1 MLVKFETNS
10 NRVKGISF
18 HPTRY
23 WVLASLHNGVIQLWD
38 YNMKTLIDSFEE
50 HEGPV
55 RGIQFHRSQPLFASG
70 GDDNKVKL
78 WNFKQKKCL
87 HTFEGHLDYIRT
99 VQFHY
104 ELAWMMSAS
113 DDQTIRIWN
122 WQNRTCIAILTG
134 HNHYI
139 MSAHFHPTE
148 DMIISSSLDQTV
160 RVWDFKSLRQKFFAS
175 GKSADVML
183 GTDVVVKFVLEGH
196 DRGVNWASFQNS
208 GQYIVTAADDRSVR
222 LWRYT
227 DSKAWEVEVMR
238 GHSNNVSSAIFHPNL
253 DIIVS
258 NSEDKSIR
266 IWDMTRRTTI
276 NTYKKED
283 DRFWVLAAHPSLNL
297 MAAGYD
303 SGMMIFKL
311 EKERVPAAIHKGLVY
326 VARSKQLKRIDEQD
340 KETIVAALR
349 PPCKKE
355 VYLNNPACMYINPYA
370 TSEINV
376 LLQYQQDGGNY
387 TLITFHKDWKGENTP
402 PTVQGQSVSSCFIS
416 KDRFLVLNKA
426 QELLIMD
433 FNNACKKKVTF
444 NVAPSAI
451 FPAGINRVLGA
462 CDNKVLLL
470 DISLKE
476 VLKSADVDGVKQAV
490 WAPNM
495 EFVALI
501 GKNEVVVCNKELE
514 VMSKSDKERGLIKSA
529 TWDPC
534 GVLIYSTATHFKYML
549 INGDSGTVCSIEV
562 PLYLIS
568 FHQKNSKKT
577 ILSVDRSGKL
587 IRTEVSSVEY
597 RFKLALHNKRF
608 SEVKEILEGGGLAG
622 NAIIKYLQDRGFPE
636 IALYFVED
644 EKTRFNLAIQSGSIE
659 TALQSAIKL
668 NDKECWVKLGAEA
681 LKQGNCQIVEMAYQ
695 KTRNLDRL
703 SVLYLITGNLTKL
716 TKMQQI
722 SESRNDKMRL
732 IHNTLLRGD
741 VEKRIEVLAEA
752 GQVPLAY
759 VTARVHGMTHMLNGP
774 LEESLGADAVARL
787 EDYISKLPK
796 TACLQPPC
804 PLIAEG
810 GSKDQNW
817 PLKNLITSEYELRKN
832 QSDPANPYAMT
843 SVPLQEVHN
852 FSEEPVTEAAWGSQ
866 LDFDLEEPAGPSWG
880 ESDFDVPEVPE
891 VPESQSEPSSSKN
904 VVPGPTQQQKWAKSC
919 TVPGELVS
927 TGAFSSAMQVL
938 TRQAG
943 ITNFAPLKDL
953 FLHVYMSGQISL
965 PLISQV
971 PALSLQVST
980 SSNKPLVPITLS
992 LLSQQLKD
1000 SYKLVTQ
1007 AKFSEALSNFTKIL
1021 QSILLLAVSN
1031 ENEENEAKELIKICV
1046 EYISCMRL
1054 ELARQESAKD
1064 SPGKALVYAYLMSL
1078 CKLQPSHSSLTL
1090 RSAITFAYKFK
1101 NFVTCT
1107 SLCKRFLE
1115 LVAGHPQVLGA
1126 DGKQVI
1132 DKHKKLLA
1140 YCQQVFT
1147 NDLQLEQELPE
1158 TCLDIASVLCLKSFT
1173 GVSPAQPSSR
1183 CPFCQSLYHKVH
1195 KGIVCET
1202 CKVAT
1207 VGLEV
1212 LGLKL
1217 I

>member
-38 YNMKTLIDSFEE
+38 YNMKTLIDTFEE

-55 RGIQFHRSQPLFASG
+55 RGINFHKSQPLFASG

-87 HTFEGHLDYIRT
+87 YTFEGHLDYIRT
-99 VQFHY
+99 VHFHY

-139 MSAHFHPTE
+139 MSSHFHPSE

-196 DRGVNWASFQNS
+196 DRGVNWASFQNN

-227 DSKAWEVEVMR
+227 ETKAWEVEVMR

-253 DIIVS
+253 DVIIS

-283 DRFWVLAAHPSLNL
+283 DRFWVLSAHPTLNL
-297 MAAGYD
+297 IAAGYD
-303 SGMMIFKL
+303 TGMMIFKL
-311 EKERVPAAIHKGLVY
+311 EKERVPAVLYKSLVY
-326 VARSKQLKRIDEQD
+326 VARSKQLKRIDEND
-340 KETIVAALR
+340 KENVISTLR
-349 PPCKKE
+349 PPSKKE
-355 VYLNNPACMYINPYA
+355 VYLNNPSYLYINQYA
-370 TSEINV
+370 ISEINL
-376 LLQYQQDGGNY
+376 LLQYEQDGGNY
-387 TLITFHKDWKGENTP
+387 VLLTFPKDWKGDHTP
-402 PTVQGQSVSSCFIS
+402 ASIQGQALASCFVS
-416 KDRFLVLNKA
+416 KDRFLILNKS
-426 QELLIMD
+426 QEILIMD
-433 FNNACKKKVTF
+433 FNNSCKKKVVFPVT
-444 NVAPSAI
+444 PSYI
-451 FPAGINRVLGA
+451 FPADI
-462 CDNKVLLL
+462 NKVLGVCENRIFLL
-470 DISLKE
+470 EISLKE
-476 VLKSADVDGVKQAV
+476 VVKTADIDAVKRVV
-490 WAPNM
+490 WAPNY
-495 EFVALI
+495 EYVALI
-501 GKNEVVVCNKELE
+501 GKNEIVICNKELE
-514 VMSKSDKERGLIKSA
+514 IMSRSPKERGSIKSA

-534 GVLIYSTATHFKYML
+534 GVLIYSTATHFKYIL
-549 INGDSGTVCSIEV
+549 INGDFGNLCSIEV
-562 PLYLIS
+562 PQYLVTL
-568 FHQKNSKKT
+568 QYKNNKKL
-577 ILSVDRSGKL
+577 IIAVDRSGKVL
-587 IRTEVSSVEY
+587 KTEISSIEY

-608 SEVKEILEGGGLAG
+608 AEVKEILESGGLAG

-659 TALQSAIKL
+659 TALQSAVKL
-668 NDKECWVKLGAEA
+668 NNKESWIKLGAEA

-716 TKMQQI
+716 AKMQQI
-722 SESRNDKMRL
+722 SESRNDKMRVV
-732 IHNTLLRGD
+732 HNTLLRGD
-741 VEKRIEVLAEA
+741 VEKRIEVLAES

-759 VTARVHGMTHMLNGP
+759 VTARIHNMTHMLGGP
-774 LEESLGADAVARL
+774 LEESLGQETVERL
-787 EDYISKLPK
+787 EDYIGKLGK
-796 TACLQPPC
+796 TTCLQPPC
-804 PLIAEG
+804 PVIAESG
-810 GSKDQNW
+810 NKDQNW

-843 SVPLQEVHN
+843 QTVVKDVHN
-852 FSEEPVTEAAWGSQ
+852 FEEEAGVEANWGDQ
-866 LDFDLEEPAGPSWG
+866 LEFEFNEPGDEGGWG
-880 ESDFDVPEVPE
+880 NNDFDVPDVPE
-891 VPESQSEPSSSKN
+891 AVVETQSKN
-904 VVPGPTQQQKWAKSC
+904 VTPGPSQLQKWTKSC
-919 TVPGELVS
+919 TTAGELIS
-927 TGAFSSAMQVL
+927 AGAFSQAMQIL

-943 ITNFAPLKDL
+943 ITNFSPLKQFFISL
-953 FLHVYMSGQISL
+953 YMSGQISL
-965 PLISQV
+965 PLIPQIT
-971 PALSLQVST
+971 PLNLKVST
-980 SSNKPLVPITLS
+980 PQSKPFTSITLS
-992 LLSQQLKD
+992 SLSHQLKD
-1000 SYKLVTQ
+1000 SYKQVTQ
-1007 AKFSEALSNFTKIL
+1007 AKFSEALSGFTKVL
-1021 QSILLLAVSN
+1021 QSILFLSVSS
-1031 ENEENEAKELIKICV
+1031 ETEENEAKELIKICV
-1046 EYISCMRL
+1046 EYITCMRL
-1054 ELARQESAKD
+1054 ELGRQEALKD
-1064 SPGKALVYAYLMSL
+1064 SPSKALVFGYLMSM
-1078 CKLQPSHSSLTL
+1078 CKLQPSHQSLTL
-1090 RSAITFAYKFK
+1090 RSAITFAYKYK
-1101 NFVTCT
+1101 NFITCT
-1107 SLCKRFLE
+1107 VLCKRFLE

-1147 NDLQLEQELPE
+1147 NDLSLDQELPE
-1158 TCLDIASVLCLKSFT
+1158 SGLDIASVLCMKSFCT
-1173 GVSPAQPSSR
+1173 VSPAQPSSR

-1207 VGLEV
+1207 VGLES